1 MKRDS
6 HIAGIDGLRAL
17 AVLAVM
23 LFHLKPGLLPG
34 GFSGVD
40 VFFVISGYV
49 VSHSVGS
56 YLSQNTGQFYVTFL
70 TRRVRRII
78 PALLMC
84 LLVTAL
90 LCVLFVPPGAW
101 LSVTMGQTA
110 LAACFGLS
118 NFALVWLNDGYFSP
132 RAEFNPFTHTWSL
145 AVEEQFYLLFPLLFL
160 PWLRPGASVWRTRLL
175 GAMAVLSLAW
185 AAYAT
190 PRYPQVSYYLL
201 PSRFWELAAGVFL
214 QHAHATGR
222 LTGDAISRATSGV
235 MSRVTSEV
243 WLNAGLLL
251 VTLGFVLCDAQA
263 FPFPWALLSV
273 IGTLA
278 ALHGLRF
285 SPVGHL
291 SSHALEHPV
300 VSWLGRL
307 SYSLYLWHWPVY
319 VLFRWTVGIEG
330 PISALVAIAV
340 TFGLAAC
347 SYYFVEQPIRT
358 SRTRGLPAIAWGLTA
373 SALTATAIHVGFRHQ
388 SSLSLSVASK
398 ESVWS
403 PYYLSALAT
412 TNPTEP
418 RPNARRLFVIG
429 DSHAGAYTLLAKETA
444 RILGAEY
451 EVHSKLGCPV
461 AKIIPTQAPL
471 HCGQTLVSRV
481 SEVTNRA
488 KPGDVVFFASLRLPR
503 LATQWDVMHEEEIE
517 RAHQAAMS
525 HESLTLG
532 EREADELVR
541 PLMERGVFVVI
552 DAPKPIFRAPPF
564 RCSDWFNR
572 SNPICAKGFEVDRR
586 YIEDYRRPVVEVLHR
601 IAQKH
606 PNVRLWDPL
615 PDLCSATQCTA
626 LKEDGQPL
634 FSDGDHLTAL
644 GNELLVPSFLQVVK
658 PLLSTPK
665 TAAAQDTP
673 SAVHAKVNSN

>member
-1 MKRDS
+1 MKRES
-6 HIAGIDGLRAL
+6 HIAGVDGLRAL

-23 LFHLKPGLLPG
+23 LFHLKPSALPG

-56 YLSQNTGQFYVTFL
+56 YLSQSTGQFYLTFL

-78 PALLMC
+78 PALLTC

-90 LCVLFVPPGAW
+90 LCVILIPPGAW

-110 LAACFGLS
+110 LGACFGLS
-118 NFALVWLNDGYFSP
+118 NLALVWLNDGYFSP

-145 AVEEQFYLLFPLLFL
+145 AVEEQFYLLFPMLFL
-160 PWLRPGASVWRTRLL
+160 PWLRPGASVWRGRLL
-175 GAMAVLSLAW
+175 AGLAVLSLAW

-222 LTGDAISRATSGV
+222 LMGGEKSH
-235 MSRVTSEV
+235 V
-243 WLNAGLLL
+243 WLNAGLAL
-251 VTLGFVLCDAQA
+251 VALGFVLCDAQA

-273 IGTLA
+273 VGTLA

-285 SPVGHL
+285 SSLGQVSLRMLEQPVI
-291 SSHALEHPV
+291 
-300 VSWLGRL
+300 SWIGRL

-330 PISALVAIAV
+330 FFSALAALAITV
-340 TFGLAAC
+340 GFAAG

-358 SRTRGLPAIAWGLTA
+358 SRARGIRPIAWGLTA
-373 SALTATAIHVGFRHQ
+373 STLAAVAINVGFRHQ
-388 SSLSLSVASK
+388 SSLSLSVASN

-412 TNPTEP
+412 NNPTKP
-418 RPNARRLFVIG
+418 RPDARRLFVIG

-461 AKIIPTQAPL
+461 ATIIPTRAPL
-471 HCGQTLVSRV
+471 HCAQSLVSRV

-564 RCSDWFNR
+564 RCLDWFNR
-572 SNPICAKGFEVDRR
+572 SNPICAAGFEVDRR
-586 YIEDYRRPVVEVLHR
+586 FIEDYRRPVVEVLHR

-634 FSDGDHLTAL
+634 FSDGDHLSAL

-658 PLLSTPK
+658 PLLSSPK
-665 TAAAQDTP
+665 TAAAQPTP
-673 SAVHAKVNSN
+673 SAVHAKANSN

>member
-1 MKRDS
+1 MKREL

-56 YLSQNTGQFYVTFL
+56 YLSQSTGQFYVTFL

-78 PALLMC
+78 PALLAC

-90 LCVLFVPPGAW
+90 LCVILIPPGAW

-110 LAACFGLS
+110 VGACFGLS
-118 NFALVWLNDGYFSP
+118 NLALVWLNDGYFSP

-160 PWLRPGASVWRTRLL
+160 PWLRPGASVWRAGLL
-175 GAMAVLSLAW
+175 AALAVLSLGW

-222 LTGDAISRATSGV
+222 LTSGAR
-235 MSRVTSEV
+235 SHV
-243 WLNAGLLL
+243 WLNAGLVL
-251 VTLGFVLCDAQA
+251 VGLGFVLCDAQA

-273 IGTLA
+273 LGTLA
-278 ALHGLRF
+278 VLHGLRF
-285 SPVGHL
+285 SSIGQI
-291 SSHALEHPV
+291 SSRFLEHPV
-300 VSWLGRL
+300 VSWIGRL

-319 VLFRWTVGIEG
+319 VLFRWTVGIDG
-330 PISALVAIAV
+330 PLAAVVALAI
-340 TFGLAAC
+340 TFGFAAC

-358 SRTRGLPAIAWGLTA
+358 SRARGIRPIAWGLTA
-373 SALTATAIHVGFRHQ
+373 SALAAFVINVGFRNQ
-388 SSLSLSVASK
+388 SSLSLSVASN

-403 PYYLSALAT
+403 PYYLSALAS
-412 TNPTEP
+412 NNGEP
-418 RPNARRLFVIG
+418 SANSKRLFVIG
-429 DSHAGAYTLLAKETA
+429 DSHAGAYTLMAKETA

-461 AKIIPTQAPL
+461 ATIIPARGPL
-471 HCGQTLVSRV
+471 HCEQTLVSRV

-488 KPGDVVFFASLRLPR
+488 RPGDVVFFASLRLPR
-503 LATQWDVMHEEEIE
+503 LSTQWEVVSEEEIE
-517 RAHQAAMS
+517 RAHRTAMS

-532 EREADELVR
+532 EREAEALVR
-541 PLMERGVFVVI
+541 PLVERGVFVVI

-564 RCSDWFNR
+564 RCLDWFNR
-572 SNPICAKGFEVDRR
+572 SNPICSGGFEVDRR
-586 YIEDYRRPVVEVLHR
+586 FIEDYRRPVVETLHR

-615 PDLCSATQCTA
+615 PDLCSATECAA
-626 LKEDGQPL
+626 LKADGQPL

-644 GNELLVPSFLQVVK
+644 GNELLVPSFLQVLR
-658 PLLSTPK
+658 PLWTSPETASPDVTP
-665 TAAAQDTP
+665 APDA
-673 SAVHAKVNSN
+673 AVHAKVE

>member
-1 MKRDS
+1 MKREL

-49 VSHSVGS
+49 VSHSVGN
-56 YLSQNTGQFYVTFL
+56 YLSQSTGQFYLTFL

-78 PALLMC
+78 PALLAC

-90 LCVLFVPPGAW
+90 LCVILIPPGAW

-110 LAACFGLS
+110 LGACFGLS
-118 NFALVWLNDGYFSP
+118 NLALVWLNDGYFSP

-160 PWLRPGASVWRTRLL
+160 PWLRPGASVWRTRVLAAL
-175 GAMAVLSLAW
+175 AFLSLGW

-222 LTGDAISRATSGV
+222 LTSGAK
-235 MSRVTSEV
+235 SHV
-243 WLNAGLLL
+243 WLNTGLVL
-251 VTLGFVLCDAQA
+251 VGLGFVLCDAKA

-273 IGTLA
+273 VGTLA
-278 ALHGLRF
+278 VLHGLRF
-285 SPVGHL
+285 SSIGQV
-291 SSHALEHPV
+291 SSRFLEQSV
-300 VSWLGRL
+300 VTWIGKL

-319 VLFRWTVGIEG
+319 VLFRWTVGLEG
-330 PISALVAIAV
+330 LLSALAALAV
-340 TFGLAAC
+340 TFSFAAC
-347 SYYFVEQPIRT
+347 SYYFVEQPIRA
-358 SRTRGLPAIAWGLTA
+358 SRARGIRPIAWGLTA
-373 SALTATAIHVGFRHQ
+373 SAVAAVAINAGFRYQ
-388 SSLSLSVASK
+388 QALSLSVASN
-398 ESVWS
+398 ERVWS
-403 PYYLSALAT
+403 PYYLSALAS
-412 TNPTEP
+412 NNSASQ
-418 RPNARRLFVIG
+418 PNSRRLFVIG

-461 AKIIPTQAPL
+461 VTIIPTRAPL
-471 HCGQTLVSRV
+471 HCDEALVSRV
-481 SEVTNRA
+481 AEVTNRA
-488 KPGDVVFFASLRLPR
+488 NPGDVVFFASLRLPR
-503 LATQWDVMHEEEIE
+503 LSTQWEVMPEEEIQ
-517 RAHQAAMS
+517 RAHREAMS
-525 HESLTLG
+525 HANLRLG
-532 EREADELVR
+532 EHEAEALVR
-541 PLMERGVFVVI
+541 PLVERGVFVVI

-572 SNPICAKGFEVDRR
+572 TNPICAGGFEVERR
-586 YIEDYRRPVVEVLHR
+586 FMEDYRRPVVETLHR
-601 IAQKH
+601 IAKKH

-615 PDLCSATQCTA
+615 PDLCSATRCAA

-644 GNELLVPSFLQVVK
+644 GNELLVPSFLQVVS
-658 PLLSTPK
+658 PLWSSPRHALHANDQVPATP
-665 TAAAQDTP
+665 
-673 SAVHAKVNSN
+673 VHVQVP

>member
-1 MKRDS
+1 MKRDL

-56 YLSQNTGQFYVTFL
+56 YLSQNIGQFYVTFL

-78 PALLMC
+78 PALLTC

-90 LCVLFVPPGAW
+90 LCVLLVPPGAW

-110 LAACFGLS
+110 LGACFGLS

-160 PWLRPGASVWRTRLL
+160 PWLRRGASVWRTRLL
-175 GAMAVLSLAW
+175 GATAVLSLAW

-222 LTGDAISRATSGV
+222 LTGDAMSKATSGV
-235 MSRVTSEV
+235 LSRVTSEV
-243 WLNAGLLL
+243 WLNTGLLL

-285 SPVGHL
+285 SPIGHL
-291 SSHALEHPV
+291 SSRALEHPV
-300 VSWLGRL
+300 VSWIGRL

-340 TFGLAAC
+340 TFGFAAC

-358 SRTRGLPAIAWGLTA
+358 SRTRGVRAIAWGLTA
-373 SALTATAIHVGFRHQ
+373 SALAAAAIHVGFRNQ
-388 SSLSLSVASK
+388 GSLSLSVASN
-398 ESVWS
+398 ERVWS
-403 PYYLSALAT
+403 PYYLAALASD
-412 TNPTEP
+412 NGES
-418 RPNARRLFVIG
+418 RPKSRRLFVIG
-429 DSHAGAYTLLAKETA
+429 DSHAAAYTLLARETA
-444 RILGAEY
+444 RLLDAEY

-461 AKIIPTQAPL
+461 AKIIPTQAPP

-481 SEVTNRA
+481 SEVTERA

-503 LATQWDVMHEEEIE
+503 LATQWEVIPEDEIE
-517 RAHQAAMS
+517 RTHQDAMS
-525 HESLTLG
+525 LESLTLG
-532 EREADELVR
+532 EREAEAFVR
-541 PLMERGVFVVI
+541 PLVERGVFVVI
-552 DAPKPIFRAPPF
+552 DAPKPIFKAPPF

-572 SNPICAKGFEVDRR
+572 SNPICAGGFEVERSFM
-586 YIEDYRRPVVEVLHR
+586 EDYRRPVVQALAR

-615 PDLCSATQCTA
+615 PDLCGPTRCTA
-626 LKEDGQPL
+626 LKQDGSPL
-634 FSDGDHLTAL
+634 FSDGDHLTAV
-644 GNELLVPSFLQVVK
+644 GNEHLVPSFLKVMQ
-658 PLLSTPK
+658 PLWGSPK
-665 TAAAQDTP
+665 TASPTQAP
-673 SAVHAKVNSN
+673 PAVHAKVH